1 MKKAIPGA
9 LVFALFAGQAIA
21 ASHDRQLE
29 RWIMEKVASSVGDI
43 RGTVS
48 ADADVVLVTA
58 DMIEAGPK
66 MLGWQFRQQQ
76 AVLADPMPTGSI
88 LILPPQ

>member
-48 ADADVVLVTA
+48 ADADVVIVTA
-58 DMIEAGPK
+58 EMIVARPK

-76 AVLADPMPTGSI
+76 AELADPIATGSI
-88 LILPPQ
+88 QILQAQ